1 MEQSNKKYFFDEPAF
16 DLHDGGYVPLIVN
29 NAPEMPLNIPPIL
42 KADRESKNDIY
53 YTVTAKSGKSQILPG
68 EKTQTWGYNAN
79 FLGKTIIFHRGQK
92 NHITLK
98 NDLPEL
104 TTFHWHGA
112 DVSGPYVDGGCH
124 APVYPGEIKHINFTL
139 NQPAATLWLH
149 AHPCPS
155 TAEQVWQG
163 LATMVIV
170 QDEHESQ
177 LSIPRNYGVDDIP
190 IILQDRHFHKD
201 NQFDYRA
208 DYDPDGVAG
217 PTAVI
222 NGTVNP
228 YFDVTT
234 QKIRLRFLNGANRR
248 EWRLHFSDDL
258 PFDQIAGD
266 CSLLPKPIKL
276 TGLMLSCAERAEV
289 IIDFSQYHEGDE
301 VTLYTDQVPLLKFR
315 IHNFAKDTTKI
326 PDHLINLKKPSVE
339 TSLPIRHVVMQG
351 MDESV
356 AIDDKKFAMERIDA
370 EQIVGEYQYWDVTNS
385 NEKPGMVHPFHI
397 HGTRFLVITRNG
409 KDPYPNENGFKDTIG
424 VNPGETVRI
433 LVKFD
438 LPGIYMYHCHIL
450 EHEDGGMMAQIEIV
464 DPKKPHQKYQLMDM
478 NTLMN
483 ALAEER
489 GIDLSNLWMAGMESY
504 EKMGMKM

>member
-1 MEQSNKKYFFDEPAF
+1 M
-16 DLHDGGYVPLIVN
+16 
-29 NAPEMPLNIPPIL
+29 
-42 KADRESKNDIY
+42 
-53 YTVTAKSGKSQILPG
+53 PG

-104 TTFHWHGA
+104 TTFHWHGT

-149 AHPCPS
+149 AHP
-155 TAEQVWQG
+155 
-163 LATMVIV
+163 
-170 QDEHESQ
+170 
-177 LSIPRNYGVDDIP
+177 
-190 IILQDRHFHKD
+190 
-201 NQFDYRA
+201 
-208 DYDPDGVAG
+208 
-217 PTAVI
+217 
-222 NGTVNP
+222 
-228 YFDVTT
+228 
-234 QKIRLRFLNGANRR
+234 
-248 EWRLHFSDDL
+248 
-258 PFDQIAGD
+258 
-266 CSLLPKPIKL
+266 
-276 TGLMLSCAERAEV
+276 
-289 IIDFSQYHEGDE
+289 
-301 VTLYTDQVPLLKFR
+301 
-315 IHNFAKDTTKI
+315 
-326 PDHLINLKKPSVE
+326 
-339 TSLPIRHVVMQG
+339 
-351 MDESV
+351 
-356 AIDDKKFAMERIDA
+356 
-370 EQIVGEYQYWDVTNS
+370 
-385 NEKPGMVHPFHI
+385 FHI
-397 HGTRFLVITRNG
+397 HGTRFLVLTRNG